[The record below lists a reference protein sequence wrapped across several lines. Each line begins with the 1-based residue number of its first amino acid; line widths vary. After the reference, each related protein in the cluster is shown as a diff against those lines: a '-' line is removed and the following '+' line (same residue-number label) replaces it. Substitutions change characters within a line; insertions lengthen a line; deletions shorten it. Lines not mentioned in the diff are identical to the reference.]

1 MRRLAALVGA
11 IAMVGAAVVVRNA
24 IDDGDNGGSNNGDG
38 GGPVLLCATE
48 LAAACDE
55 LAREA
60 DVEIFLDPA
69 GSTVS
74 TLSTRADNGSDD
86 LEYDGWL
93 TFQRDAQIVRDARKR
108 AALDP
113 LIDAPSDPIARSP
126 LVLAIWRDRAQVL
139 AEGCGGEV
147 TWRCLGDVAGTRW
160 QSIGGDEA
168 WGPVKPGHADPA
180 STGEGLAVIGQA
192 AAQFFDRVNLSRDDY
207 EDDAFLEWFSRV
219 ERAVPTGGSVGDDS
233 PFVRMLTAGPAAFD
247 VVATSEADAGPRLA
261 AASADRRDRVRLLY
275 PSPVA
280 TVDVVFA
287 PVHDRDSDLE
297 DIVTGDAGRAALAQA
312 GFRVDGEDPA
322 QGVPSTPPLP
332 DRSNL
337 PSTGALEALLQT
349 WREVTG

>member
-11 IAMVGAAVVVRNA
+11 LAMIGGALIVRGV
-24 IDDGDNGGSNNGDG
+24 IDDDNGGSKRSDG
-38 GGPVLLCATE
+38 GTPVLLCATE

-60 DVEIFLDPA
+60 DVDILLEPA

-74 TLSTRADNGSDD
+74 TLSTRSDSGSGD

-93 TFQRDAQIVRDARKR
+93 TFERDAQIVRDARER

-113 LIDAPSDPIARSP
+113 LIDAPSEPIARSP

-168 WGPVKPGHADPA
+168 WGDVKPGHADPA

-192 AAQFFDRVNLSRDDY
+192 AAQFFDRSNLSRDDY
-207 EDDAFLEWFSRV
+207 EDDAFLEWFSRI
-219 ERAVPTGGSVGDDS
+219 ERAVPAGGSVGDDS

-247 VVATSEADAGPRLA
+247 VVVTTEADAGPRLA

-287 PVHDRDSDLE
+287 PVHNRDSDLE
-297 DIVTGDAGRAALAQA
+297 DIVTGDAGRTALARA
-312 GFRVDGEDPA
+312 GFRVDGEDPTE
-322 QGVPSTPPLP
+322 GVPNTPALP

-337 PSTGALEALLQT
+337 PSSGALEALLQT